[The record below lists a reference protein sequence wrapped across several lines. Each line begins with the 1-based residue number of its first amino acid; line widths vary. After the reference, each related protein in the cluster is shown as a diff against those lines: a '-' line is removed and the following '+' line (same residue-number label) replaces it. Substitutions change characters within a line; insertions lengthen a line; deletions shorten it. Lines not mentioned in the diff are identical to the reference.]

1 MNNQDDGKYF
11 KLSEGFDLGMNNV
24 SHEQGEE
31 QHENED
37 NSATDYEEL
46 DELRSM
52 PSEWRGCTIWE

>member
-31 QHENED
+31 QHENEE

-52 PSEWRGCTIWE
+52 PSE